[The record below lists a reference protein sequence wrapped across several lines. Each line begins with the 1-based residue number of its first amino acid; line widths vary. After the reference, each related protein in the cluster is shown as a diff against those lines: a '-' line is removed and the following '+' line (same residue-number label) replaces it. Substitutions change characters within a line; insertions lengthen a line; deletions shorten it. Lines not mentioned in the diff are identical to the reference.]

1 MSPAVSTSSAPP
13 GALAQPS
20 TPKPI
25 RAPGGSLAAWGDMV
39 AGIFD
44 IAANKTEAAHFKGEF
59 LLRAAGS
66 FLLSEASSSGLRLV
80 RSLETIHRGGVDG
93 FAVRLQLSGAVEGR
107 MGDAAVQC
115 GDGGVL
121 FIDLMQTL
129 DLRVLADEAPA
140 SDITL
145 WIPRGK
151 ILSALD
157 DESLWHGFT
166 LAGGAPAAAV
176 IGGNLKLFAQQAER
190 LTARELDGFLQGFV
204 AMIGKA
210 ASPLFDRARKPLA
223 SFVSI
228 RRHIDQNLRSPAL
241 DAEALARTF
250 GLSRASLYRLFE
262 PVGGVAS
269 YIRGARLN
277 RAYQDIVATE
287 LSNRR
292 IAPVAYRLGFKN
304 LSAFN
309 RLFKQTYGVSPG
321 EARHRALHGLADI
334 RPGGQPDPELSLG
347 GWLRRLGKRSPET

>member
-1 MSPAVSTSSAPP
+1 
-13 GALAQPS
+13 
-20 TPKPI
+20 
-25 RAPGGSLAAWGDMV
+25 MV

-44 IAANKTEAAHFKGEF
+44 LALDETEAAHFKGEF
-59 LLRAAGS
+59 LLRATGG
-66 FLLSEASSSGLRLV
+66 FLLSETTSSGLRLV
-80 RSLETIHRGGVDG
+80 RSVETIHRGGADG
-93 FAVRLQLSGAVEGR
+93 FAVRLQRSGGLEGR

-115 GDGGVL
+115 GSGGVI
-121 FIDLMQTL
+121 FIDLLQTL
-129 DLRVLADEAPA
+129 DLRVAAAEAPA

-151 ILSALD
+151 ILSTID
-157 DESLWHGFT
+157 DESLWHGFA
-166 LAGGAPAAAV
+166 LAGDSPAAAL
-176 IGGNLKLFAQQAER
+176 IGGNLELFAQQAER

-210 ASPLFDRARKPLA
+210 ASPLFDQARSPIGRKPLA

-228 RRHIDQNLRSPAL
+228 RRLIDQNLRSPAL
-241 DAEALARTF
+241 DADMLARTF

-287 LSNRR
+287 FSNRR

-309 RLFKQTYGVSPG
+309 RLFKETYGVSPG
-321 EARHRALHGLADI
+321 EARDRALLGLADI
-334 RPGGQPDPELSLG
+334 RPGGQPDGELSLG
-347 GWLRRLGKRSPET
+347 GWLRRLGKQSSEA

>member
-1 MSPAVSTSSAPP
+1 
-13 GALAQPS
+13 
-20 TPKPI
+20 
-25 RAPGGSLAAWGDMV
+25 MV

-44 IAANKTEAAHFKGEF
+44 LAADETETARFKGEF

-66 FLLSEASSSGLRLV
+66 FLLSEAGSSGLRLI
-80 RSLETIHRGGVDG
+80 RSLETIHRGGADG
-93 FAVRLQLSGAVEGR
+93 FAIRFQLSGAIEGR
-107 MGDAAVQC
+107 MGDAFVQC
-115 GDGGVL
+115 GSGGVL
-121 FIDLMQTL
+121 FLDLLQTL

-145 WIPRGK
+145 WIPRAK

-166 LAGGAPAAAV
+166 LAGGSPAAAV
-176 IGGNLKLFAQQAER
+176 IGGNLELFAQEAER

-210 ASPLFDRARKPLA
+210 ASPLFDRTRSPDGRKPLA

-241 DAEALARTF
+241 AADALARTF

-262 PVGGVAS
+262 PVGGVAR
-269 YIRGARLN
+269 YIRNARLN

-309 RLFKQTYGVSPG
+309 RLFKETYGVSPG
-321 EARHRALHGLADI
+321 EARNRALRGLADI
-334 RPGGQPDPELSLG
+334 RPGGQPDREFSLA
-347 GWLRRLGKRSPET
+347 GWLRRMGN